1 MKQEVIEQIE
11 KKKIIAILRG
21 IAADRIGPVC
31 KALLDGGVT
40 VAEITFDQSDP
51 SQFAQTAQAI
61 STARQMVGDA
71 MVIGAGTVLTV
82 EQAKLA
88 QQAGAAFFVTPN
100 TKEEMIRFA
109 NAHDIA
115 TVIGAMTAT
124 ECQQA
129 HEWGADF
136 VKLFPSE
143 TMGAAYLKALR
154 APLNHLRFIAVGGI
168 DENNMK
174 AICRQVR
181 PAWALA
187 PIWSARNSQKKKTMR
202 KLQGARVCFVR
213 RRREINEKDCLLR

>member
-71 MVIGAGTVLTV
+71 MVIGAGTVLTA

-154 APLNHLRFIAVGGI
+154 APLNHLRFIAVGSV

-174 AICRQVR
+174 SYLQAGAVGVGIGSNLVS
-181 PAWALA
+181 AKLA
-187 PIWSARNSQKKKTMR
+187 EEENYAEITRRARMFCAQTEGNQ
-202 KLQGARVCFVR
+202 
-213 RRREINEKDCLLR
+213 

>member
-1 MKQEVIEQIE
+1 
-11 KKKIIAILRG
+11 
-21 IAADRIGPVC
+21 
-31 KALLDGGVT
+31 
-40 VAEITFDQSDP
+40 
-51 SQFAQTAQAI
+51 
-61 STARQMVGDA
+61 
-71 MVIGAGTVLTV
+71 MVIGAGTVLTA

-143 TMGAAYLKALR
+143 TMGAAYLKACLLYTSDRRLR
-154 APLNHLRFIAVGGI
+154 RTLQRGRN
-168 DENNMK
+168 
-174 AICRQVR
+174 
-181 PAWALA
+181 
-187 PIWSARNSQKKKTMR
+187 PIWQGYRPRTM
-202 KLQGARVCFVR
+202 
-213 RRREINEKDCLLR
+213 

>member
-71 MVIGAGTVLTV
+71 MVIGAGTVLTA

-154 APLNHLRFIAVGGI
+154 APLNHLRFIAVGGV

-174 AICRQVR
+174 SYLQAGAAGVGIGSNLVS
-181 PAWALA
+181 AKLA
-187 PIWSARNSQKKKTMR
+187 EEENYAEITRRARMFCAQTEGNQ
-202 KLQGARVCFVR
+202 
-213 RRREINEKDCLLR
+213 

>member
-51 SQFAQTAQAI
+51 SRFAQTAQAI

-71 MVIGAGTVLTV
+71 MVIGAGTVLTA

-174 AICRQVR
+174 SYLQAGAAGVGIGSNLVS
-181 PAWALA
+181 AKLA
-187 PIWSARNSQKKKTMR
+187 EEENYAEITRRARMFCAQTEGNQ
-202 KLQGARVCFVR
+202 
-213 RRREINEKDCLLR
+213 

>member
-71 MVIGAGTVLTV
+71 MVIGAGTVLTA

-154 APLNHLRFIAVGGI
+154 APLNHLRFIAVGSV

-174 AICRQVR
+174 SYLQAGAVGVGIGSNLVSTK
-181 PAWALA
+181 LA
-187 PIWSARNSQKKKTMR
+187 EEENYAEITRRARMFCAQTEGNQ
-202 KLQGARVCFVR
+202 
-213 RRREINEKDCLLR
+213 

>member
-71 MVIGAGTVLTV
+71 MVIGAGTVLTA

-154 APLNHLRFIAVGGI
+154 APLNHLRFIAVGSV

-174 AICRQVR
+174 SYLQAGAAGVGIGSNLVSTK
-181 PAWALA
+181 LA
-187 PIWSARNSQKKKTMR
+187 EEENYAEITRRARMFCAQTEGNQ
-202 KLQGARVCFVR
+202 
-213 RRREINEKDCLLR
+213 

>member
-71 MVIGAGTVLTV
+71 MVIGAGTVLTA

-174 AICRQVR
+174 SYLQAGAAGVGIGSNLVS
-181 PAWALA
+181 AKLA
-187 PIWSARNSQKKKTMR
+187 EEENYAEITRRARMFCAQTEGNQ
-202 KLQGARVCFVR
+202 
-213 RRREINEKDCLLR
+213 

>member
-71 MVIGAGTVLTV
+71 MVIGAGTVLTA

-154 APLNHLRFIAVGGI
+154 APLNHLRFIAVGSV

-174 AICRQVR
+174 SYLQAGAAGVGIGSNLVS
-181 PAWALA
+181 AKLA
-187 PIWSARNSQKKKTMR
+187 EEENYAEITRRARMFCAQTEGNQ
-202 KLQGARVCFVR
+202 
-213 RRREINEKDCLLR
+213 

>member
-174 AICRQVR
+174 SYLQAGAAGVGIGSNLVS
-181 PAWALA
+181 AKLA
-187 PIWSARNSQKKKTMR
+187 EEENYAEITRRARMFCAQTEGNQ
-202 KLQGARVCFVR
+202 
-213 RRREINEKDCLLR
+213 